1 MIVEF
6 ESRFAKSKQELIC
19 KLIAFGQSKLF
30 SQENDVY
37 INIRAMR
44 KQGVC
49 GDCMYEDDNEF
60 TIRLDKSLT
69 LDNLIT
75 TVLHELVHVSQY
87 LRGMVMV
94 NDLPYEQRP
103 HEIEAHSMEKQ
114 LTEAFNGQ
122 S

>member
-1 MIVEF
+1 
-6 ESRFAKSKQELIC
+6 
-19 KLIAFGQSKLF
+19 
-30 SQENDVY
+30 
-37 INIRAMR
+37 MR

-60 TIRLDKSLT
+60 SIRLDKSLT
-69 LDNLIT
+69 PDNLIT

-94 NDLPYEQRP
+94 NDLPYEERP

-114 LTEAFNGQ
+114 LTEAFYGQ
-122 S
+122 F